1 MMRTERKSLLKTQRA
16 RIEQTEQTHTLS
28 RRIFDPKTR
37 LENMHLVNKEREET
51 CYTEAGYLH
60 LHCMNYYHDFK
71 ETQEK
76 DDCCTVGSVNA
87 TIGIIVIGVIT
98 MLVIFC
104 MVVMLYELFKYRTKR
119 LIVNS
124 QVAMRGRPQRV
135 RQQPHRHRRNLREG
149 PLPYLSR
156 PPNYDDLCLSDKELP
171 TFDDATSS
179 SRD

>member
-1 MMRTERKSLLKTQRA
+1 
-16 RIEQTEQTHTLS
+16 
-28 RRIFDPKTR
+28 
-37 LENMHLVNKEREET
+37 MHLVNKEREQT
-51 CYTEAGYLH
+51 CYTDAGYLH

-76 DDCCTVGSVNA
+76 DDCCTVGSVNG

-124 QVAMRGRPQRV
+124 QVAMRGRPQRA
-135 RQQPHRHRRNLREG
+135 RQQPHRHRRNLQEG